1 MRALVICFLAFGVV
15 LGPTMA
21 RTSGG
26 DDGAGKGTP
35 APVSD
40 TSTAKAK
47 AGDTSATPAKNDAPA
62 KPAASSME
70 NELQQL
76 RDLLEAQAKQLQI
89 ENDELKAQREKMES
103 LEAELKAVSAPASTS
118 VGTAGL
124 AATPTTAVA
133 GNSANTASA
142 IGFVEN
148 QEKKGDDSSVSIR
161 FKGITITPG
170 GFLAAETVF
179 RNKAIGADINTPF
192 NSVPFPG
199 NANSQTT
206 EFNATGRQSR
216 ISMLAEGKLDS
227 TRLTGYVETDFLS
240 AGITSNDNESNS
252 YTLRVRQA
260 WGQAKMENG
269 WSFTGGQMW
278 SLLTETKHGVDNR
291 TEALPLTI
299 DPQYTV
305 GFSWARQY
313 GFRVAKS
320 FGDMLT
326 LAASVEDA
334 NTTLTAHGQSN
345 NFVIGSYG
353 VSSGLYNP
361 TANYA
366 YNKLP
371 DFVFKA
377 AVDPHFGHFEVFG
390 IVSTFR
396 DRIYPCATASSTAP
410 CSLDATI
417 VAPSALGASNDGR
430 VGGGIGA
437 NGRISLLDKKLDL
450 GLHFFGGDGTGR
462 YGTGSLSDVTV
473 RPDGTLALIRNYQA
487 LGKIEVHPTPKLDV
501 YAYVGG
507 EYEQRTA
514 YLNSAGK
521 GVGYGS
527 PLLPN
532 FGCDTETV
540 PGTATSTPNGV
551 GGTNG
556 FIPGALANC
565 TGDTRNLIEG
575 TFGFWYRVYSGPKGR
590 IQWGP
595 QYSYIVRNTWAGTGA
610 TAGTFT
616 APHGIDNMFFT
627 SFRYY
632 LP

>member
-1 MRALVICFLAFGVV
+1 MRVLAICFLAFGVV
-15 LGPTMA
+15 MGPAMA
-21 RTSGG
+21 RTSGA
-26 DDGAGKGTP
+26 DDGTGKA
-35 APVSD
+35 APTSD
-40 TSTAKAK
+40 TAAKGNAD
-47 AGDTSATPAKNDAPA
+47 DTSAAKPKSDAPA
-62 KPAASSME
+62 KSAASTLE

-89 ENDELKAQREKMES
+89 QNDELKEQREKMES
-103 LEAELKAVSAPASTS
+103 LEAELKTVSAPALAAVS
-118 VGTAGL
+118 TAGL
-124 AATPTTAVA
+124 AAAPATAVA
-133 GNSANTASA
+133 GNNANATSA

-148 QEKKGDDSSVSIR
+148 QDRKDDDSSVSIR

-192 NSVPFPG
+192 TSVPFPG

-216 ISMLAEGKLDS
+216 VSMLAEGKLAS
-227 TRLTGYVETDFLS
+227 TRLTGYLETDFLGT
-240 AGITSNDNESNS
+240 GITSNNNESDS
-252 YTLRVRQA
+252 YVLRFRQA

-278 SLLTETKHGVDNR
+278 SLVTETKHGVDNR

-299 DPQYTV
+299 DPAYTV

-326 LAASVEDA
+326 LAASVEEA
-334 NTTLTAHGQSN
+334 ATTLTAHGQSN

-353 VSSGLYNP
+353 VSGGLYNP

-366 YNKLP
+366 YSKLP

-377 AVDPHFGHFEVFG
+377 ALDPHFGHFEVFG
-390 IVSTFR
+390 LVSTFR

-410 CSLDATI
+410 CSIDTTI
-417 VAPSALGASNDGR
+417 VAPSAVGANNDGR

-437 NGRISLLDKKLDL
+437 NGRVSLLAKRLDL
-450 GLHFFGGDGTGR
+450 GIHFLGGDGIGR

-487 LGKIEVHPTPKLDV
+487 LGTIEVHPTPKLDV
-501 YAYVGG
+501 YFNVGG
-507 EYEQRTA
+507 EYNQRTA

-527 PLLPN
+527 PLFAN
-532 FGCDTETV
+532 SGCNTETV

-556 FIPGALANC
+556 YIPGALVNC
-565 TGDTRNLIEG
+565 TGDTRNIIEG
-575 TFGFWYRVYSGPKGR
+575 TFGFWYRVYAGPKGR

-595 QYSYIVRNTWAGTGA
+595 QYSYVVRNTWYGTGA
-610 TAGTFT
+610 TAGTFA

>member
-1 MRALVICFLAFGVV
+1 MRALAICFLA
-15 LGPTMA
+15 LGIVIGPATVRTMGA
-21 RTSGG
+21 
-26 DDGAGKGTP
+26 DDGTGKAAP
-35 APVSD
+35 APSN
-40 TSTAKAK
+40 
-47 AGDTSATPAKNDAPA
+47 DTSAKANVGDTTAAPAKNDTPA
-62 KPAASSME
+62 KPAASALE

-76 RDLLEAQAKQLQI
+76 RDLLEAQARQLQLQ
-89 ENDELKAQREKMES
+89 NDELKAQREKMES
-103 LEAELKAVSAPASTS
+103 LEAELKTVNVSTSAAVSTS
-118 VGTAGL
+118 AL
-124 AATPTTAVA
+124 AAAPAVA
-133 GNSANTASA
+133 GNAANNTGAFSY
-142 IGFVEN
+142 VEN
-148 QEKKGDDSSVSIR
+148 PQRKDDDASVSIR

-227 TRLTGYVETDFLS
+227 TKLSGYVETDFLS
-240 AGITSNDNESNS
+240 AAITSNNNESNS
-252 YTLRVRQA
+252 YALRVRQA
-260 WGQAKMENG
+260 WGQAKMDNG
-269 WSFTGGQMW
+269 WSFTGGQQW
-278 SLLTETKHGVDNR
+278 SLVTETKHGVDNR
-291 TEALPLTI
+291 TEAVPLTI

-326 LAASVEDA
+326 VAASVENA
-334 NTTLTAHGQSN
+334 ATTLTAHGQSN

-361 TANYA
+361 IANYA

-377 AVDPHFGHFEVFG
+377 ALDPHFGHFEVFG
-390 IVSTFR
+390 LVSTFR

-410 CSLDATI
+410 CALDTTI
-417 VAPSALGASNDGR
+417 VAPSAAFAGNDGR

-437 NGRISLLDKKLDL
+437 NARVSLLDKKLDL
-450 GLHFFGGDGTGR
+450 GLHFFGGDGIGR

-473 RPDGTLALIRNYQA
+473 RPDGTLALIRNYQV
-487 LGKIEVHPTPKLDV
+487 LGKIEVHPMPKLDV

-527 PLLPN
+527 PLLTN
-532 FGCDTETV
+532 SGCDTETL
-540 PGTATSTPNGV
+540 PGSATSTPNGV
-551 GGTNG
+551 GGSAG

-575 TFGFWYRVYSGPKGR
+575 TFGFWYRVYAGPKGR

-595 QYSYIVRNTWAGTGA
+595 QYSYIVRNTWYGTGA
-610 TAGTFT
+610 TTGTFT